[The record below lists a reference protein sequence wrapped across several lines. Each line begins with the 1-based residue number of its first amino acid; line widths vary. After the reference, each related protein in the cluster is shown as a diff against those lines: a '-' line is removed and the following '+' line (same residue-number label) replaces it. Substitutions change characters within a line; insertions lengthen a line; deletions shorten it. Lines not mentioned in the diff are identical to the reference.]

1 LHLHMLEI
9 GHSSHPADTML
20 QLNVLQ
26 QYRTA
31 KQGTCRALQT
41 RLVSTGGVS
50 VNVLTMLNNHE

>member
-1 LHLHMLEI
+1 MLEI